1 MPLVPTASIV
11 DAARAARVGAAAFN
25 VIHLETAEALVT
37 AAERTGHPLILQLSE
52 NCIRYHGSLLPI
64 TRATLALAEES
75 TAPIAVHLDHITE
88 AELVHRGITA
98 GVGSVMVDASA
109 LPYEQNVTTT
119 ATLTAWC
126 HERGAYVEAEL
137 GEVGGKD
144 GVHAP
149 GVRTDPEEALAF
161 VRATGVDA
169 LAVAV
174 GSSHAMRE
182 RTAELD
188 KDLITALRRTL
199 PVPLVLHGSSGVP
212 DDELRRAIA
221 AGMTKINIST
231 HLVSVFTNSIRRTL
245 DADPALIDSRK
256 YVKPAREAVAQEA
269 ARLLEVLST
278 PVTVPTPQTVEATV
292 RG

>member
-1 MPLVPTASIV
+1 MPLVPTSSLI
-11 DAARAARVGAAAFN
+11 DAAREAHVGAVAFN
-25 VIHLETAEALVT
+25 VIHLETAEALVA
-37 AAERTGHPLILQLSE
+37 AAERTGIPLILQISE

-64 TRATLALAEES
+64 TRATLALAEGS
-75 TAPIAVHLDHITE
+75 SARIAVHLDHITD
-88 AELVHRGITA
+88 AELVREGITA

-109 LPYEQNVTTT
+109 LPYEENVATT
-119 ATLTAWC
+119 AELTSWC
-126 HERGAYVEAEL
+126 HDRGAYVEAEL

-149 GVRTDPEEALAF
+149 GVRTDPDEALAF
-161 VRATGVDA
+161 VSATGVDA

-174 GSSHAMRE
+174 GSSHAMHE
-182 RTAELD
+182 RTAVLD
-188 KDLITALRRTL
+188 KGLIATLRAAL

-231 HLVSVFTNSIRRTL
+231 HLVSVFTQSIRGTL
-245 DADPALIDSRK
+245 AANPSLIDSRK
-256 YVKPAREAVAQEA
+256 YVKPAREAVAEEA
-269 ARLLEVLST
+269 ARLLGVLAT
-278 PVTVPTPQTVEATV
+278 PATVPEQYAAQAPA